1 MENFSL
7 RGKPLPS
14 LYSNP
19 SREWQLPTMP
29 LGHSVE
35 PVCKRAAWR
44 WGQDRAGVASRW
56 TWLQAQISDLEY
68 RIRQHTDLHRQIR
81 ATKGPVSL
89 GEASGV
95 ASSPGRVVV
104 NGFHGPVKE
113 SSGSGRTRPLMRS
126 AFRKRRLLP
135 TDGLHRTSKKAAR
148 PSSVRCGCRPGP
160 LGSSCPLCTG
170 RSDPM
175 EGQQPDTL
183 TAGERVA
190 LLDPTFHPVLSFRDD
205 IPSGLHYDAVM
216 RMAEWQQRT
225 LRTLRAAKV
234 VDKDRG
240 LQDRRTKAQHQHTQ
254 QHVRRKYIRRK
265 PLASSTLTAKI
276 KRKLS
281 VRGRKPKNHHQDVGN
296 LSLHRMRQ
304 RRRQSSRGPATPN
317 TIVTMTAIVPAL
329 TVAGADEEAEGEESM
344 AGSKNPSPIPSP
356 LGFSLGKDLLSYR
369 RKREN
374 SYDIDNIV
382 IPYSIAAATRVE
394 KLPYKEIPT
403 PKWRVAELNTKL
415 DLKNNGMVRH
425 SSEDSDV
432 EDLNEDTIV
441 ARHER
446 CEVDE
451 KKKFMSYLKFPHS
464 GRSRAHRRTDS
475 MAESSGANTPD
486 PMSPQSIIDPSTSP
500 MASPPATPLSILVEG
515 DGPVTRRPRTAS
527 VSLVL
532 RPSTPTQPEHY
543 IEVTPYETRTYPLP
557 EGMYETLLSQMPE
570 GHPFPPCPATP
581 KKHLTKDNYDSDHS
595 TPASPSSDST
605 ESALGEGEDP
615 NDPEW
620 TVFSNVKR

>member
-1 MENFSL
+1 
-7 RGKPLPS
+7 
-14 LYSNP
+14 
-19 SREWQLPTMP
+19 
-29 LGHSVE
+29 
-35 PVCKRAAWR
+35 
-44 WGQDRAGVASRW
+44 
-56 TWLQAQISDLEY
+56 
-68 RIRQHTDLHRQIR
+68 
-81 ATKGPVSL
+81 
-89 GEASGV
+89 
-95 ASSPGRVVV
+95 
-104 NGFHGPVKE
+104 
-113 SSGSGRTRPLMRS
+113 MRS

-183 TAGERVA
+183 TAGERIA
-190 LLDPTFHPVLSFRDD
+190 LLDPTFHPVLSFRDGTWKAIFRGSVPTFGLREIEKPD
-205 IPSGLHYDAVM
+205 RDSNFDLPINSSLVHCESSPFDHATTKAGVNILNIPSGLHYDAVM

-276 KRKLS
+276 KHKLS
-281 VRGRKPKNHHQDVGN
+281 VRGRKPKNHHQEVGK

-317 TIVTMTAIVPAL
+317 TIVAMSAIVPALTVAGADEEAEGEESMAGSKNPSPIPSPLGFSLAL

-464 GRSRAHRRTDS
+464 GRSH
-475 MAESSGANTPD
+475 

-543 IEVTPYETRTYPLP
+543 IEVAPYETRTYPLP

-581 KKHLTKDNYDSDHS
+581 KNHLTKDNYDSDHS